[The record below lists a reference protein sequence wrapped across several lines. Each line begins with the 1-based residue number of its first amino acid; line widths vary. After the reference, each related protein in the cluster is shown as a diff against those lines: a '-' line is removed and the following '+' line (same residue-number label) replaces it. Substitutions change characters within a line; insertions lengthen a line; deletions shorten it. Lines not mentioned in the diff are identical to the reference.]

1 MKYKEFIFEI
11 YETAWKEDH
20 CRLVRRSVLGI
31 RHDAGVGGKPGRR
44 EQSGKENCADGRQ
57 RRFAA
62 ISMPCSAFT
71 AHRSKRQWIDLLSRM
86 RKRELDAPVI
96 IVSTADDSVCMRHC
110 FLYGAIDFLV
120 MPLHDEDL
128 HFINSF
134 KIYIY

>member
-31 RHDAGVGGKPGRR
+31 RHDEGVGGKPGRR
-44 EQSGKENCADGRQ
+44 EQSGKENCADGRH

-71 AHRSKRQWIDLLSRM
+71 ARRSKRQWIVCSPECENANSTLRSSSSARRM
-86 RKRELDAPVI
+86 IP
-96 IVSTADDSVCMRHC
+96 SVCGIAFCMVR
-110 FLYGAIDFLV
+110 
-120 MPLHDEDL
+120 
-128 HFINSF
+128 
-134 KIYIY
+134 